1 MVAVAGYDPHPITRN
16 VSFTFYPGIR
26 ALDLTPPAQGIQ
38 VLPLI
43 SSSGDSYTMP
53 VAAVAQR
60 QLEPA
65 PLVDAALSRP
75 RPGRRSSPRSAK
87 ARSRRRARARSGQS

>member
-26 ALDLTPPAQGIQ
+26 ALDLSPPAQGIQ

-43 SSSGDSYTMP
+43 
-53 VAAVAQR
+53 
-60 QLEPA
+60 
-65 PLVDAALSRP
+65 
-75 RPGRRSSPRSAK
+75 
-87 ARSRRRARARSGQS
+87 